1 MPWQGKTGVSLIEV
15 MLALGLVATAV
26 LAIMSVYTMGLRQ
39 SVKAEKMLKAT
50 EMSREIMERTREL
63 DFSKIP
69 DTNTTFDGHLSQSAV
84 NGFPPSPYP
93 KRTDLV
99 AVIVVDQV
107 APQLK
112 SVCVRVFYDKGQSV
126 DFQTYFKP

>member
-1 MPWQGKTGVSLIEV
+1 MPLDWDKLRVFHAVAEAGSFTPAGESL
-15 MLALGLVATAV
+15 
-26 LAIMSVYTMGLRQ
+26 
-39 SVKAEKMLKAT
+39 
-50 EMSREIMERTREL
+50 
-63 DFSKIP
+63 
-69 DTNTTFDGHLSQSAV
+69 NLSQSAV

-99 AVIVVDQV
+99 AVVVVDQV

>member
-1 MPWQGKTGVSLIEV
+1 MSLIEV
-15 MLALGLVATAV
+15 MLALGLVASAV
-26 LAIMSVYTMGLRQ
+26 LAIMAVYTMGLRQ

-69 DTNTTFDGHLSQSAV
+69 DTNTSFDGRLNQSAV
-84 NGFPPSPYP
+84 NGFPPTPYP
-93 KRTDLV
+93 TRDDFK
-99 AVIVVDQV
+99 AVVTVDQI

-112 SVCVRVFYDKGQSV
+112 SVCVKVFYDKGQSV